1 MKKAIL
7 YLFILSLLFN
17 VFQYM
22 NSNKILKT
30 QQKEL
35 DTAKLRIDK
44 VRDSINTILVEKNDS
59 DYFSLEYDD
68 DAQEYFSRYD
78 VMKVAAKVKEDLVT
92 LNDAKTGN
100 AMIPYEPIDGKKF
113 IISKIK
119 ILNNR
124 WIIADFYS
132 GAVRGEV
139 LLKYFHNE
147 DKPTDFERIDAIL
160 FSNTVK

>member
-17 VFQYM
+17 IFQYM

-30 QQKEL
+30 QGQEL
-35 DTAKLRIDK
+35 ENAKTRITK
-44 VRDSINTILVEKNDS
+44 VRDSITTLREEKNDS
-59 DYFSLEYDD
+59 DYFSLDYDD

-78 VMKVAAKVKEDLVT
+78 VSKVAAKVKEDLVT

-100 AMIPYEPIDGKKF
+100 RLVPYEPINGNKF

-119 ILNNR
+119 ILNHR

-132 GAVRGEV
+132 GSARGEV
-139 LLKYFHNE
+139 LLKYFYNE

-160 FSNTVK
+160 FANTVQ